1 MNTVVLVPD
10 ICGSYAALFSNSL
23 HGGILTMQKA
33 TDMMIANM
41 TSYKSQ
47 LYYV

>member
-10 ICGSYAALFSNSL
+10 FCGSYALFSNSL

-41 TSYKSQ
+41 TLYKSQ